1 MFSRRHC
8 SLAAQVPLIL
18 ICGFFSGCSSD
29 QDDSDLLPPE
39 QLNAGSV
46 ESVPTPANQSVA
58 GAPQGGADS
67 DLQQPATSVE
77 TKATPPFAGG
87 NNSAP
92 TPRTLD
98 LDTATAAQLKEVA
111 LQALDLGQDDVA
123 FKLVRKALRREPENP
138 EIIYFHAMI
147 LAERHRFHEAIQ
159 ILDELAEK
167 VPQSKLPV
175 LGQTAEWMVEAGQFS
190 EAEDRYRQILA
201 IFPNEQRVH
210 QFLGQLLLQLGR
222 RAEAT
227 SHLRYLMT
235 VGALNQEELRALL
248 LGRHAFPGDDT
259 SGRLVPLDDLAKAR
273 QAIGD
278 EKPERALEL
287 LQQSDQPLAKSLRA
301 RIQTQRQEWD
311 AVRDWLATFD
321 DSTADVDGQ
330 FAKARLR
337 LEEGQVDQALRA
349 VAQTILLDPTDA
361 EAYDLLASAAE
372 QANQPDVSQRA
383 SDRAKQLRKTVEVG
397 QQVIGDSEKNRD
409 LVAQLIVLLQQLQR
423 PLEVFGWK
431 SVDLVYA
438 MQAGRL
444 TDTQA
449 KQQFDEI
456 SRQREQFLQS
466 QKQQINQDFL
476 LCGLRLK
483 TP

>member
-1 MFSRRHC
+1 MFSRRHR
-8 SLAAQVPLIL
+8 SLAAQMPLIL
-18 ICGFFSGCSSD
+18 TCCFLSSGCSSD
-29 QDDSDLLPPE
+29 QDGSDLPSPE
-39 QLNAGSV
+39 QASTARV
-46 ESVPTPANQSVA
+46 ESAPTPAPQSET
-58 GAPQGGADS
+58 GRDR
-67 DLQQPATSVE
+67 QQPAPPSETGSPSSSV
-77 TKATPPFAGG
+77 GG
-87 NNSAP
+87 GELTT

-98 LDTATAAQLKEVA
+98 LETATAAQLKEFA

-147 LAERHRFHEAIQ
+147 LAERNRFHEAIQ

-190 EAEDRYRQILA
+190 KAEDRYRQILA

-259 SGRLVPLDDLAKAR
+259 SGRLVPLDGLANAR

-278 EKPERALEL
+278 GQPERAMKL
-287 LQQSDQPLAKSLRA
+287 LQQTDQTLATSLRA
-301 RIQTQRQEWD
+301 RIHAQRKEWD
-311 AVRDWLATFD
+311 AVRDWLPTFD
-321 DSTADVDGQ
+321 DSTADVDGL
-330 FAKARLR
+330 FAKASLR
-337 LEEGQVDQALRA
+337 LEEGQIDEALRS
-349 VAQTILLDPTDA
+349 VAQTILIDPTDA

-372 QANQPDVSQRA
+372 QANQPEVAQRA
-383 SDRAKQLRKTVEVG
+383 RDRAKQLRKTVDVG
-397 QQVIGDSEKNRD
+397 QQVIGDGEQNRN
-409 LVAQLIVLLQQLQR
+409 LVAQLIVLLQELQR

-438 MQAGRL
+438 MQAGKL
-444 TDTQA
+444 SDAQA

-466 QKQQINQDFL
+466 QSQQINQDFL

-483 TP
+483 RP